1 MKENELKITLLVSTY
16 NWKEA
21 LKCSLMSAFRQ
32 TLLPMEIVIADDGS
46 DEQTRN
52 LIEEMRQ
59 ISPVPL
65 VHVWHEDKGFRKCE
79 ISNKAIAKS
88 QGDYIVQ
95 IDGDVILERHFIE
108 DHAALAEK
116 GYFVCGSRVHLDS
129 RTSNLILSG
138 KIRIPRIFHLPIG
151 YFLNS
156 LREAHLR
163 NFFAKRYGR
172 KLDHMRG
179 CNMAFWK
186 DNFIQVNGY
195 NEDSKGSYFKPD
207 SAKRPSILHW
217 GACGIK
223 FTFDASSFWGWHGN
237 GRDGAMLLFV
247 AGNVRIFNFLTE
259 MYRYAPITK
268 PYFGRVYKGYALNS
282 NKMPCGGV
290 TTK

>member
-195 NEDSKGSYFKPD
+195 NEDLTQWGHED
-207 SAKRPSILHW
+207 SELVHRLH
-217 GACGIK
+217 
-223 FTFDASSFWGWHGN
+223 
-237 GRDGAMLLFV
+237 
-247 AGNVRIFNFLTE
+247 FLGVQKK
-259 MYRYAPITK
+259 Y
-268 PYFGRVYKGYALNS
+268 L
-282 NKMPCGGV
+282 KMGGV
-290 TTK
+290 VYHLHHQLASRSNEQQHWDAIDYVKLNRICWTKNGINKYL